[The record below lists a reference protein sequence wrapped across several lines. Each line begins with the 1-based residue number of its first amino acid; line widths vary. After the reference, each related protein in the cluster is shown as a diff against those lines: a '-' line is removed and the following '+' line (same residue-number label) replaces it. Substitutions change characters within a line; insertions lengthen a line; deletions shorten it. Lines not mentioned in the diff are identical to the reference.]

1 MWVMDSLSVALL
13 WAALAHAGC
22 GGQSRGSEGG
32 RRRLNRVQHGACS
45 YTFIL
50 PELEGSCRGA
60 AESHS
65 TNSLQRD
72 APQQEQEWP
81 SQKLQR
87 LETRSDNNT
96 QWLRKLETYIQDN
109 MKSELAQLQQNA
121 VQNHTA
127 TMLEIGTSLLSQTAE
142 HTRRLTDVETQVLN
156 QTSRLEI
163 QLLENSL
170 FTNKLEKELLLQT
183 NNIYRLRDKNSF
195 LEQKLLAMEGQHK
208 EEMESLKQ
216 ERGSLQDLV
225 VRQSRLINELETQL
239 GWATINN
246 TSLQKQQKQLTE
258 TVHNL
263 LQLVSRGS
271 VLMKGRPI
279 TEEKLFRDCAEA
291 YQAGHNTSGVY
302 SIRLAEMSEPRKVY
316 CNMETAGGGW
326 TVIQHRRDGSV
337 DFHRTWKEYKMG
349 FGNPSSEHWLGNE
362 MLFLQTNQRQ
372 YSLRIDMRDWE
383 GNQAYSLYEKIQV
396 ASEKQNYRLFLKGF
410 SGTAGRQSSLVLH
423 GASFSTKDLDH
434 DNCICKCAQ
443 MLTGGWWFDAC
454 GPSNLNG
461 IYYSAGQ
468 KLGKLN
474 GIKWHYFKGPS
485 YSLRSVTMMMR
496 PSGF

>member
-1 MWVMDSLSVALL
+1 MNPQLASVA
-13 WAALAHAGC
+13 
-22 GGQSRGSEGG
+22 R
-32 RRRLNRVQHGACS
+32 
-45 YTFIL
+45 
-50 PELEGSCRGA
+50 
-60 AESHS
+60 
-65 TNSLQRD
+65 
-72 APQQEQEWP
+72 P
-81 SQKLQR
+81 SA
-87 LETRSDNNT
+87 
-96 QWLRKLETYIQDN
+96 LETYIQDN

-127 TMLEIGTSLLSQTAE
+127 TMLEISNSLLSQTAE

-183 NNIYRLRDKNSF
+183 NNIYWLREKNSF
-195 LEQKLLAMEGQHK
+195 LEQKLLAMESQHK
-208 EEMESLKQ
+208 EEMQSLRQ
-216 ERGSLQDLV
+216 ERGSLQDLLL
-225 VRQSRLINELETQL
+225 RQSRLIGELETQL
-239 GWATINN
+239 GWVTINN
-246 TSLQKQQKQLTE
+246 TSLQKQQRQLAE
-258 TVHNL
+258 TVNNL

-271 VLMKGRPI
+271 GKP
-279 TEEKLFRDCAEA
+279 EEKLFRDCAEA
-291 YQAGHNTSGVY
+291 YEAGHNTSGVY

-396 ASEKQNYRLFLKGF
+396 ASEKQNYR
-410 SGTAGRQSSLVLH
+410 
-423 GASFSTKDLDH
+423 
-434 DNCICKCAQ
+434 
-443 MLTGGWWFDAC
+443 
-454 GPSNLNG
+454 
-461 IYYSAGQ
+461 
-468 KLGKLN
+468 
-474 GIKWHYFKGPS
+474 
-485 YSLRSVTMMMR
+485 
-496 PSGF
+496 

>member
-1 MWVMDSLSVALL
+1 MWVTDSLAVALL

-22 GGQSRGSEGG
+22 SGQPRGIEGG

-50 PELEGSCRGA
+50 PELEGNCRGTV
-60 AESHS
+60 ESHS

-72 APQQEQEWP
+72 APLPDQEWP

-96 QWLRKLETYIQDN
+96 QWLRKLETYIQDS

-121 VQNHTA
+121 VQNHTS

-142 HTRRLTDVETQVLN
+142 QTRRLTHVETQVLN

-170 FTNKLEKELLLQT
+170 FTNKLEKEMLLQT
-183 NNIYRLRDKNSF
+183 NTLHQLRDKSSF
-195 LEQKLLAMEGQHK
+195 LEQKLLAMEGEHRDA
-208 EEMESLKQ
+208 MESLKQ
-216 ERGSLQDLV
+216 ERGNLRELV
-225 VRQSRLINELETQL
+225 LRQSHLINALETQL
-239 GWATINN
+239 GWATTNN
-246 TSLQKQQKQLTE
+246 TSLQKQQRQLDE
-258 TVHNL
+258 TLHKL
-263 LQLVSRGS
+263 LQLVSPEAGRS
-271 VLMKGRPI
+271 VMEARP
-279 TEEKLFRDCAEA
+279 FRDCAEA
-291 YQAGHNTSGVY
+291 YHAGHNTSGVY
-302 SIRLAEMSEPRKVY
+302 TIHLGEMSDPRKVY

-326 TVIQHRRDGSV
+326 TVVQHRGDGSV
-337 DFHRTWKEYKMG
+337 DFHRNWKEYKMG

-383 GNQAYSLYEKIQV
+383 GNHAYSLYEKIQV

-485 YSLRSVTMMMR
+485 YSLRSVTMMIR

>member
-13 WAALAHAGC
+13 WAALAQAGC
-22 GGQSRGSEGG
+22 GGQSRGTEGG
-32 RRRLNRVQHGACS
+32 RRRLNRVQHGPCS

-50 PELEGSCRGA
+50 PELEGGCRGP

-72 APQQEQEWP
+72 EPPLESDWP

-127 TMLEIGTSLLSQTAE
+127 TMLEISNSLLSQTAE

-183 NNIYRLRDKNSF
+183 NNIYWLREKNSF
-195 LEQKLLAMEGQHK
+195 LEQKLLAMESQHK
-208 EEMESLKQ
+208 EEMQSLRQ
-216 ERGSLQDLV
+216 ERGSLQDLLL
-225 VRQSRLINELETQL
+225 RQSRLIGELETQL
-239 GWATINN
+239 GWVTINN
-246 TSLQKQQKQLTE
+246 TSLQKQQRQLAE
-258 TVHNL
+258 TVNNL

-271 VLMKGRPI
+271 ALHFLSPI
-279 TEEKLFRDCAEA
+279 LGKPEEKLFRDCAEA
-291 YQAGHNTSGVY
+291 YEAGHNMSGVY

-396 ASEKQNYRLFLKGF
+396 ASEKQNYR
-410 SGTAGRQSSLVLH
+410 
-423 GASFSTKDLDH
+423 
-434 DNCICKCAQ
+434 
-443 MLTGGWWFDAC
+443 
-454 GPSNLNG
+454 
-461 IYYSAGQ
+461 
-468 KLGKLN
+468 
-474 GIKWHYFKGPS
+474 
-485 YSLRSVTMMMR
+485 
-496 PSGF
+496 